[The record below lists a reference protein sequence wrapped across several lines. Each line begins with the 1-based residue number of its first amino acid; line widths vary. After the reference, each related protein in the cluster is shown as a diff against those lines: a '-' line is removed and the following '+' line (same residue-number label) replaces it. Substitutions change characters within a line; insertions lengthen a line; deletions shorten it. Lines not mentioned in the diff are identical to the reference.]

1 MKKRKLK
8 NYLRIGVFLFG
19 IFILLWSCE
28 KEDSLELQSI
38 ENGNP
43 FIKRAKLSTLKDLS
57 SFVARLQD
65 GDSNISRNSLE
76 DANHFT
82 ILEDRDVFIYTDS
95 ISTTYTLA
103 IRKENQEPSSF
114 SNLIVKFEENATTK
128 ASILNYVPT
137 QQYLTAYNLDE
148 RAPFEGTVSYESLE
162 YDGSLD
168 HLNSRVIETCYTY
181 TITYCD
187 APATYG
193 GELVTHVATEG
204 CNPDHMWTERYTV
217 CPEPTEI
224 VPPDPDDSNDGGGG
238 GDSGDGTTA
247 PIPPCESTGSDTGIS
262 GADSDCIIV
271 DPCESIKSQ
280 MNDPDFTDKKD
291 ELRGKTGETKE
302 SGYSQDI
309 DGNYTLL
316 QSASLGHAVSIIVNR
331 FKTIGFI
338 HNHLDAILT
347 DRYDRDGKQIE
358 EVPIKMFSPSDLIKF
373 LTIAKNTKYNSIPL
387 STVYGTMVSSK
398 GTYTLKFTGNQD
410 DILATLNTSDL
421 EGNYIK
427 TMNDYSNKAKGFLH
441 FLKEYVNIEG
451 IRLYRIKLDGS
462 VEEQKLKSNG
472 GLETVPCN

>member
-19 IFILLWSCE
+19 ISILLWSCE

-76 DANHFT
+76 GTNHFT

-224 VPPDPDDSNDGGGG
+224 SPPDPDDLNDGGG

-247 PIPPCESTGSDTGIS
+247 LIPPCESTGSGTGIS

-271 DPCESIKSQ
+271 DPCEDVQNLAI
-280 MNDPDFTDKKD
+280 DIDFSAKID
-291 ELRGKTGETKE
+291 ELEGNLGLTHETG
-302 SGYSQDI
+302 YAQDI
-309 DGNYTLL
+309 NTGFNEMVLSGVNGNQVETPKSNTIMGAIHTHPDSLL
-316 QSASLGHAVSIIVNR
+316 VRNPDTGIMEIKYAV
-331 FKTIGFI
+331 
-338 HNHLDAILT
+338 
-347 DRYDRDGKQIE
+347 
-358 EVPIKMFSPSDLIKF
+358 KMFSPGDLKSFLEIVKNGNGINFDTSEVYSALVTSDGNYMLRFSGSHTEIPSTPTLDTMATAMFYDLYVINGNDKTYGFLKF
-373 LTIAKNTKYNSIPL
+373 LKDALGITNVEIYEFDSNTGEI
-387 STVYGTMVSSK
+387 K
-398 GTYTLKFTGNQD
+398 GKFMDENGEVQ
-410 DILATLNTSDL
+410 
-421 EGNYIK
+421 
-427 TMNDYSNKAKGFLH
+427 
-441 FLKEYVNIEG
+441 
-451 IRLYRIKLDGS
+451 S
-462 VEEQKLKSNG
+462 VE
-472 GLETVPCN
+472 C